1 MEVSGSVAV
10 HGGGTTAS
18 ACALSA
24 RPPGPLPVGSRTLPH
39 LEASILR
46 GSNAARG
53 HSAMR
58 LVRLLGLW
66 PAERGAAGVQAAA
79 AVLHDH
85 VVLIDDACS
94 VG

>member
-1 MEVSGSVAV
+1 
-10 HGGGTTAS
+10 
-18 ACALSA
+18 
-24 RPPGPLPVGSRTLPH
+24 LPH

-79 AVLHDH
+79 AVLRGCQRPCEASDVMRRNKVPC
-85 VVLIDDACS
+85 VVRISPRGL
-94 VG
+94 